1 MKIQK
6 ILLYS
11 RVLRLIFTETKSPT
25 STLLALM
32 FGSPPYNISLKSGRL
47 LASGEKY
54 SLIDML
60 MQSYLRR
67 KNQSPIFYW
76 IMGKKKYKITGFNS
90 AATIFSSFINE
101 D

>member
-1 MKIQK
+1 
-6 ILLYS
+6 
-11 RVLRLIFTETKSPT
+11 
-25 STLLALM
+25 M

-90 AATIFSSFINE
+90 AATIFSTFINE